1 MTQNPYAQPPGF
13 ETNMP
18 VAARTS
24 VAAILSLVCA
34 LLCPI
39 PGLSILAIIL
49 GIAALFMIGSSQ
61 GRVSGKG
68 LAISGIFIGLLVTLL
83 WGGGLLAIRSLST
96 MFGKQF
102 MGNATTFFQAV
113 EAKNYAQAKSIL
125 NTPTNMPTP
134 TDADFDAFAAAY
146 QAEVG
151 TFQSMPDGLWA
162 FAKSF
167 SKLQSFNLQTVPGQM
182 PIPAEFSNGTAVV
195 FLEFPQ
201 GFQQGSS
208 PTPTSI
214 PIANIGVLSVN
225 GKTIWLLPRPGTPAT
240 TPGPTPPAGGTTPT
254 TPPPP
259 PPGNGG

>member
-13 ETNMP
+13 DSNMP

-83 WGGGLLAIRSLST
+83 WGGGLLAVRSLST

-102 MGNATTFFQAV
+102 MGNATSFFQAV
-113 EAKNYAQAKSIL
+113 EAKNYSQAKSIL
-125 NTPTNMPTP
+125 NTPSGLPTP
-134 TDADFDAFAAAY
+134 TDADFDAFVAAY

-151 TFQSMPDGLWA
+151 NFQSMPDGLVA
-162 FAKSF
+162 LLGSYGKI
-167 SKLQSFNLQTVPGQM
+167 QGFNLQPTPGQV
-182 PIPAEFSNGTAVV
+182 PIPTEFSKGTAVV
-195 FLEFPQ
+195 YLEFPQ
-201 GFQQGSS
+201 GFQQGSA
-208 PTPTSI
+208 PTPASI
-214 PIANIGVLSVN
+214 PIANIGVLSIS
-225 GKTIWLLPRPGTPAT
+225 GKTIWLVPKPGAPGT
-240 TPGPTPPAGGTTPT
+240 TPGTIPPAGGTTSPT
-254 TPPPP
+254 TPPPG
-259 PPGNGG
+259 GNGG